1 MRQFIVRL
9 VLFLFVALVV
19 FGIYRLVTIRPLPR
33 PAFFPGQA
41 AGPLVLADTG
51 RSSTAP
57 PYTLAALEAARQQ
70 GVDGFYL
77 PLWLTRDGQLVA
89 APSADLAQFTNGS
102 GQIVQYTAAELAA
115 LDAAYRFDP
124 GGNGVYPWRGRGQ
137 RLLTL
142 AEVLQA
148 FPEQRIV
155 ADVQAAGLA
164 AVAALLQAIDGQ
176 NARGRVLAK
185 VEGQQLVEALR
196 AQAPDLATAYTEGEA
211 RAFLT
216 AYRLRLTP
224 FYRPAAPALILPADR
239 VTTRLV
245 RAAHSRGVELIAVA
259 TEDAQVEPLATQ
271 GVAAI
276 VVGR

>member
-19 FGIYRLVTIRPLPR
+19 FGLYRLVTIRPLSR
-33 PAFFPGQA
+33 PPFFPEQH
-41 AGPLVLADTG
+41 AGPLRLADAG
-51 RSSTAP
+51 RSATAP
-57 PYTLAALEAARQQ
+57 PYTLAALQAAQQ
-70 GVDGFYL
+70 EGADGFYL

-89 APSADLAQFTNGS
+89 APSADLAEFTNGS
-102 GQIVQYTAAELAA
+102 GRIAQYTAAELAA

-124 GGNGVYPWRGRGQ
+124 GGTGTYPWRGRGQ

-142 AEVLQA
+142 AEILQA
-148 FPEQRIV
+148 FPEQRVV
-155 ADVQAAGLA
+155 ADVQAAELA
-164 AVAALLQAIDGQ
+164 TVAALLQAVDGQ

-211 RAFLT
+211 RAFVT

-224 FYRPAAPALILPADR
+224 FYRPAAPALILPADQLSG
-239 VTTRLV
+239 RLV
-245 RAAHSRGVELIAVA
+245 RAAHSRGVEVIAVA
-259 TEDAQVEPLATQ
+259 TEDAQVQPLAAM
-271 GVAAI
+271 GVAAVI
-276 VVGR
+276 VGL